1 MPTRSTIYSVTD
13 VQLYLAIGIPTLAV
27 LLGILT
33 NVIQWNAMNARF
45 NSVETRFSNLE
56 TRVDGRFNNLDVKF
70 DTLTGKVI
78 DVDNRVT
85 RIEAKLGI
93 G

>member
-1 MPTRSTIYSVTD
+1 MTVGSTISLVTD
-13 VQLYLAIGIPTLAV
+13 VQLYLVIGIPTIAV
-27 LLGILT
+27 LIGILT
-33 NVIQWNAMNARF
+33 NVIQWNAINARF
-45 NSVETRFSNLE
+45 NSL
-56 TRVDGRFNNLDVKF
+56 DARFNNLDVKF

-78 DVDNRVT
+78 DLDNRLT

>member
-1 MPTRSTIYSVTD
+1 MTD
-13 VQLYLAIGIPTLAV
+13 VQLYLPIGIPTLAV

-45 NSVETRFSNLE
+45 YSLE
-56 TRVDGRFNNLDVKF
+56 ARFNGLDIKF

-78 DVDNRVT
+78 DVDDRVT
-85 RIEAKLGI
+85 RIEAKLDI
-93 G
+93 R

>member
-1 MPTRSTIYSVTD
+1 LSVGGTICLVTD
-13 VQLYLAIGIPTLAV
+13 VQLYLAIGIPTIAV
-27 LLGILT
+27 LIGILT
-33 NVIQWNAMNARF
+33 NVIQWNAINARF
-45 NSVETRFSNLE
+45 NSLE
-56 TRVDGRFNNLDVKF
+56 GRFNNLDVKF